1 MGAIGSL
8 LACKFHLKCLNYAC
22 NFKSFG
28 GFIRYSL
35 FDGRQGLFTPNKS
48 HNNPIKKLVVATKA
62 NDALNSLETIHP
74 LLAPDASILFL
85 QNGLGFL
92 EPKAINK
99 YSQQILISNL
109 SMAAAFQDG
118 ILTEASNGGTLN
130 VTAYNSN
137 QQLNNNSN
145 SLLST
150 LSQLDG
156 IKVHILDTPTFQHT
170 AHLKLTANC
179 AINALATLQNCR
191 NGELI
196 HFNELVHSIVDEC
209 CTVLDLDHHSTH
221 LYTKNIINTTALNY
235 NSTHTDIHQRRKP
248 ATHTEVEFLNGYII
262 NQARIKGIS
271 TPNNQRLYDEFMH
284 KFK

>member
-1 MGAIGSL
+1 MINIIGMGAIGSL

-48 HNNPIKKLVVATKA
+48 RNNPIKKLVVATKA

-191 NGELI
+191 N
-196 HFNELVHSIVDEC
+196 
-209 CTVLDLDHHSTH
+209 
-221 LYTKNIINTTALNY
+221 ALNY

>member
-1 MGAIGSL
+1 
-8 LACKFHLKCLNYAC
+8 
-22 NFKSFG
+22 
-28 GFIRYSL
+28 
-35 FDGRQGLFTPNKS
+35 
-48 HNNPIKKLVVATKA
+48 
-62 NDALNSLETIHP
+62 
-74 LLAPDASILFL
+74 
-85 QNGLGFL
+85 
-92 EPKAINK
+92 
-99 YSQQILISNL
+99 
-109 SMAAAFQDG
+109 MAAAFQDG

-191 NGELI
+191 N
-196 HFNELVHSIVDEC
+196 
-209 CTVLDLDHHSTH
+209 DLDHHSTH

-248 ATHTEVEFLNGYII
+248 ATQAEVEFLNGYII